1 MKIVI
6 KMTKEVSGTYRAWV
20 PSLPGCFARGQ
31 THTEAWQKIEQAI
44 RGYLSSMN
52 VAIPDQIRKHVMTA

>member
-1 MKIVI
+1 V
-6 KMTKEVSGTYRAWV
+6 
-20 PSLPGCFARGQ
+20 
-31 THTEAWQKIEQAI
+31 QAI